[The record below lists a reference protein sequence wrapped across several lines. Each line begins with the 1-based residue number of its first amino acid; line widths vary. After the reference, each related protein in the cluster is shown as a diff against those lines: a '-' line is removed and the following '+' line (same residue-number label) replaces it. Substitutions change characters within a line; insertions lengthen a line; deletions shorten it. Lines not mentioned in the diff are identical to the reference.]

1 MEENWNLDID
11 SYPKTLN
18 TLDGVTL
25 SEMDLPPIKYVI
37 KDLLPQGLAMLNGS
51 MKIGKSWMVLDWCVR
66 IAKGENIWNFPTTK
80 GTTLYLSLEDS
91 NTRLQD
97 RLLSVTEEVPPNV
110 YFSIRCLTIGNGL
123 EEQIRNFVAEHPDTV
138 LVAID
143 IFQKIRTTTEINYGV
158 DYSEIEIL
166 KSLAGELGIAIL
178 LVHHV
183 RKKEDDDPFNMP
195 SGSNGLAGC
204 ADTLFVLK
212 KSKRCS
218 ADATLFCTGR
228 DIEYR
233 EIDVRFEKET
243 CTWHFISDSAEN
255 PETLLPRPM
264 QKLVEMMKEESAFS
278 GSNAEFMEEFKSYTG
293 IEIHTKLTLTEYVTQ
308 CILGKQIFVIDGLDE
323 VIRQQKAIGK
333 NINRLTVLSNMG
345 KISSVNLQELTEE
358 YAALNKTLTEMLDRK
373 RWSA

>member
-1 MEENWNLDID
+1 MIAAKMNTTPTLVFDYDNPKLKNRKKVKIMCENYCLDLD
-11 SYPKTLN
+11 TMPKVLQ

-123 EEQIRNFVAEHPDTV
+123 EEQIRNFVADHPDTV

-158 DYSEIEIL
+158 DYSETEIL

-228 DIEYR
+228 DIEYQ
-233 EIDVRFEKET
+233 EIDIRFEKET
-243 CTWHFISDSAEN
+243 CTWSFISDSAEN

-264 QKLVEMMKEESAFS
+264 QKLIEMMKEKSAFS

-293 IEIHTKLTLTEYVTQ
+293 IEIHTNVLKKMMKKHRSELEENGVTFEDCKRNNDR
-308 CILGKQIFVIDGLDE
+308 CIDISYDPPAD
-323 VIRQQKAIGK
+323 
-333 NINRLTVLSNMG
+333 NR
-345 KISSVNLQELTEE
+345 
-358 YAALNKTLTEMLDRK
+358 
-373 RWSA
+373 